1 MLLPSRRQLVP
12 RGVYPPRCS
21 VHLNDR
27 RNSYEVSDLFVRDLG
42 LLEPRGVETPVFSA
56 WALGGGPVTPVDPV
70 VLWRK
75 ADLITE
81 EEVKVGSQV
90 LQQLDEHAQICD
102 HVLARRYLRIYL

>member
-1 MLLPSRRQLVP
+1 MTIDKTIGLLTHSPVCITIRMLLPSRRQLVP

-70 VLWRK
+70 VLW
-75 ADLITE
+75 
-81 EEVKVGSQV
+81 
-90 LQQLDEHAQICD
+90 
-102 HVLARRYLRIYL
+102 